1 MWGWYVTNP
10 IFVSDDSLPATKKD
24 LRDLRVEFQDF
35 RTLTRQDLRQG
46 LGRINDT
53 LDTLIE
59 IVANSDAYQKTR
71 FQNHERRIRKLER
84 VA

>member
-1 MWGWYVTNP
+1 M
-10 IFVSDDSLPATKKD
+10 FDDAQPATKG
-24 LRDLRVEFQDF
+24 
-35 RTLTRQDLRQG
+35 DLRQG